1 MFVWQVEPALL
12 SGSSTFFSLYKKKNQ
27 KEIEYPGNEV
37 KVKQKAMLS
46 LELGPL
52 YLLHMFY
59 FIHIH
64 I

>member
-12 SGSSTFFSLYKKKNQ
+12 SGSSTSFSLYKKKNQ

-52 YLLHMFY
+52 
-59 FIHIH
+59 
-64 I
+64 